1 MILAIDPGLRW
12 CGCAIGDETGL
23 KRAAL
28 VINTEP
34 KLRGPVAW
42 VRMAYAVKEWFKY
55 EMCNLGFLT
64 YSGTFLHV
72 EVPRIYPHAA
82 QRKGDLN
89 DIIELAGVVGSSA
102 CAFDMPVKWYYPSEW
117 KGNVPKKIMTER
129 IRKKLRPD
137 ELAVFESVGAK
148 DHNTLDAVGIFLHA
162 TNRL

>member
-28 VINTEP
+28 VMNEEK
-34 KLRGPVAW
+34 KLRGPWAW
-42 VRMAYAVKEWFKY
+42 ALMARSVDS
-55 EMCNLGFLT
+55 FLMQFEADSDEKVDT
-64 YSGTFLHV
+64 LFI
-72 EVPRIYPHAA
+72 EVPRIYPHSD

-89 DIIELAGVVGSSA
+89 DLIELAGVVGA
-102 CAFDMPVKWYYPSEW
+102 ITGYEPVLDIKFYYPNQW

-148 DHNTLDAVGIFLHA
+148 DHNTLDAFGIFLHA
-162 TNRL
+162 TKRL